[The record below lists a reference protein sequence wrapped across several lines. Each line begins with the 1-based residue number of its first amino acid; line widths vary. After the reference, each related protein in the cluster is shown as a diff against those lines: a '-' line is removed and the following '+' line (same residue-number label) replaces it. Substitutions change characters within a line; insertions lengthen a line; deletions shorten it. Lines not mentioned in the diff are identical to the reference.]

1 MPASGQVLRS
11 PVGAL
16 RHPASPAMP
25 STSPSCTPLSILF
38 IGNSFTYGDPAGD
51 LPLVQEFRPHTVSDL
66 NGTNIGGVP
75 ALFKAMAQHA
85 GLDYA
90 VSLETEPSVGV
101 DFHYTSRHHLI
112 VQPWDIVL
120 LQSYSTLDKDHPG
133 NPDKLIEYSHLLA
146 RAFRLQNPAVD
157 VRLTATWSRA
167 DQTYLDTGAWHGQ
180 PIDRMALDVRHA
192 YDTACAASPLIK
204 GVIPVGES
212 WNRAIAA
219 GVATANPYQA
229 MTPGQVDLWAPD
241 AYHGSKYGYYLEALV
256 IFGYLT
262 GRDPRS
268 LGLDDPVAHEL
279 GIAGA
284 TAAALQKIAAAQ
296 LAAEDAPQPV
306 RRAA

>member
-1 MPASGQVLRS
+1 MPVSGQVLRS
-11 PVGAL
+11 PVGASRYHHL
-16 RHPASPAMP
+16 PAMP
-25 STSPSCTPLSILF
+25 SPSPSSRPLSILF

-85 GLDYA
+85 GLDHA

-101 DFHYTSRHHLI
+101 DFHYTTRHALI

-120 LQSYSTLDKDHPG
+120 LQSYSTLDEDNPG
-133 NPDKLIEYSHLLA
+133 NPDKLIRYSHLLA
-146 RAFRLQNPAVD
+146 EAFHRQNPAVD
-157 VRLTATWSRA
+157 VRLNATWSRA
-167 DQTYLDTGAWHGQ
+167 DQTWLDTGAWHGQ
-180 PIDRMALDVRHA
+180 PIERMALDVRRA
-192 YDTACAASPLIK
+192 YDTACASSRLIK
-204 GVIPVGES
+204 GVIPVGET
-212 WNRAIAA
+212 WNRAFAA
-219 GVATANPYQA
+219 GIATANPYQA
-229 MTPGQVDLWAPD
+229 IAPGQVNLWAPD

-268 LGLDDPVAHEL
+268 LGHEEPVAREL

-284 TAAALQKIAAAQ
+284 TAGALQQIAAAQ
-296 LAAEDAPQPV
+296 LAAEETPQPV